1 MIHDIAPKKIVNHYE
16 PAERPDRNS
25 YVLSFRG
32 GKVLSLLES
41 EEGNDT
47 GRPKTPAGKAAGLRL
62 ELPTL
67 SDLKNTWES
76 IGGQSSPDAGPEKA
90 AAFEEALIYLFSID
104 DDHYFLADPALFTEV
119 DYPEA
124 EGPGMEAALA
134 ACEASLTVGIGG
146 WAFLDARGMR
156 QYLKEPK
163 HQIFAILTGV
173 QLGRWYSNNAYCGR
187 CGAKTELDTKE
198 RMIRCPQCGNMIFPK
213 VQPAVIIAVTNG
225 DKLLLTKYADRPH
238 KAYALVAGF
247 VEIGET
253 LEECVAREVME
264 EVGMKVRNIRYY
276 KSQPWGIDDDLLAG
290 FFCDVDGDDTIRLD
304 HQELKEGA
312 WLSREEVPGEPDD
325 YSLTNEMMMLFKAG
339 KEPQ

>member
-1 MIHDIAPKKIVNHYE
+1 MIHDIAPKKIINHYE
-16 PAERPDRNS
+16 PAVRPVPDD

-32 GKVLSLLES
+32 GQVLALLEQ
-41 EEGNDT
+41 EETEDGE
-47 GRPKTPAGKAAGLRL
+47 PLPLQL
-62 ELPTL
+62 CLPTL
-67 SDLKNTWES
+67 RDLKATWGDLSEV
-76 IGGQSSPDAGPEKA
+76 DDEKA
-90 AAFEEALIYLFSID
+90 AAFENALVYLFSID
-104 DDHYFLADPALFTEV
+104 EEKYFMADHRLFDEV
-119 DYPEA
+119 DYPTA
-124 EGPGMEAALA
+124 EGPGAEAALA
-134 ACEASLTVGIGG
+134 ACEASAAAGIGG

-156 QYLKEPK
+156 QYLKQPK
-163 HQIFAILTGV
+163 HQIFAMLTGV
-173 QLGRWYSNNAYCGR
+173 QLARWYTNNTFCGR

-198 RMIRCPQCGNMIFPK
+198 RMIRCPLCGNMIFPK

-290 FFCDVDGDDTIRLD
+290 FFCDVDGDDTIHLD

-312 WLSREEVPGEPDD
+312 WLSREDVPGEPDD

-339 KEPQ
+339 KEPR

>member
-1 MIHDIAPKKIVNHYE
+1 MIHDIAPKTINNHYD
-16 PAERPDRNS
+16 PARRPAADS
-25 YVLSFRG
+25 YVLSYKG
-32 GKVLSLLES
+32 GNVLSMLE
-41 EEGNDT
+41 EAAPDT
-47 GRPKTPAGKAAGLRL
+47 DTRTEQPLQL
-62 ELPTL
+62 VLPTL
-67 SDLKNTWES
+67 ADLKATWQE
-76 IGGQSSPDAGPEKA
+76 IGEADEEKA
-90 AAFEEALIYLFSID
+90 AAFEDSLIYLFSID
-104 DDHYFLADPALFTEV
+104 EDMYFLAEPDLFSEV
-119 DYPEA
+119 DYPKA
-124 EGPGMEAALA
+124 EGMALDAAQA
-134 ACEASLTVGIGG
+134 ACEASAAVGIGG
-146 WAFLDARGMR
+146 WAYLNPRFMR

-163 HQIFAILTGV
+163 DQIFAVLTGV
-173 QLGRWYSNNAYCGR
+173 QLGRWYANNKHCGR
-187 CGAKTELDTKE
+187 CGAKTHLDTRE
-198 RMIRCPQCGNMIFPK
+198 RMIRCPECGNMIFPK

-238 KAYALVAGF
+238 KAFALVAGF

-253 LEECVAREVME
+253 LEECVQREVME

-339 KEPQ
+339 KEPR